1 MIVLDVSGKSKEA
14 LVTIYVCFIP
24 QVFASWILS
33 ASNLSNSGSPNPCKC
48 VTGLRLTR
56 DTSFMIFSNNP
67 KSMKPRFLDSV
78 SRGHM
83 THAALQ

>member
-1 MIVLDVSGKSKEA
+1 M
-14 LVTIYVCFIP
+14 P

-33 ASNLSNSGSPNPCKC
+33 ASNVSNSGSPNPCKW
-48 VTGLRLTR
+48 VTGFRLTL

-67 KSMKPRFLDSV
+67 KSMKPRLLDSA